1 MTREVWLIVGIP
13 GAGKTTVARLLGQR
27 LGRAAHVEGDRLQEM
42 VVAGL
47 VLPGEKP
54 RRESERQIQLSIRN
68 QCLLARSFARAGFVP
83 ILDYAVA
90 NQRLLRCYQSGLRGL
105 TLHLVVLDP
114 GREVALE
121 RDRLRPTKTVA
132 HLWLPMHDE
141 LHREL
146 AGLGLWL
153 DTSRLT
159 AEQTVDSILE
169 QQARAQVG

>member
-1 MTREVWLIVGIP
+1 M
-13 GAGKTTVARLLGQR
+13 
-27 LGRAAHVEGDRLQEM
+27 
-42 VVAGL
+42 
-47 VLPGEKP
+47 
-54 RRESERQIQLSIRN
+54 
-68 QCLLARSFARAGFVP
+68 P

-90 NQRLLRCYQSGLRGL
+90 NQRLLRRYQSGVRGL
-105 TLHLVVLDP
+105 VLHLVVVDP

-121 RDRLRPTKTVA
+121 RDRLRRTKTVA
-132 HLWLPMHDE
+132 HLWLHMHDE

-169 QQARAQVG
+169 QQARAQLG